1 MTDTPEIAEWLTRF
15 EKKFGANETASAL
28 QKLSDARE
36 LFYSEL
42 NYNLTRKQFEA
53 LRSEVDAR
61 DIDYK
66 SVNVR
71 LEPGRLY
78 RDKQHRDIVHQLNY
92 RDIQT
97 GRFMKKSDVAE
108 LIMDNPTINK
118 GINTT
123 RRTNFRVR
131 RVRVDSKGNPL

>member
-15 EKKFGANETASAL
+15 EKKFGANESASAL

-53 LRSEVDAR
+53 LKSEVDAR

-66 SVNVR
+66 SLDIKV
-71 LEPGRLY
+71 EQGKLY
-78 RDKQHRDIVHQLNY
+78 RDKQHRDMVHQINY
-92 RDIQT
+92 RDVRT
-97 GRFMKKSDVAE
+97 GRFMK
-108 LIMDNPTINK
+108 
-118 GINTT
+118 
-123 RRTNFRVR
+123 
-131 RVRVDSKGNPL
+131 